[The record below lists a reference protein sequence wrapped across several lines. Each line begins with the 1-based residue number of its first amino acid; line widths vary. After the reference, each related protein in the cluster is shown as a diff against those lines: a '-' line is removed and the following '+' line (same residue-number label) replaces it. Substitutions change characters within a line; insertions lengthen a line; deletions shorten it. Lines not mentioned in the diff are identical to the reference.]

1 MLERMEKFK
10 HFFTAFLTGVFA
22 KGKIVVS

>member
-1 MLERMEKFK
+1 MEKFK